1 VCKNNNKTLPNEKKG
16 EIINGPD
23 IETGEIS
30 NKKQILKNINEKNN
44 KNIKTME
51 KKIINVQG
59 NPNNQKSPKMIVREK
74 IKALHILTKKG
85 RPNLIKEKPKLSNL
99 PIKKS
104 KSVLVVEKP
113 QPLIRK
119 IKSELVKENP
129 KVSTTEV
136 KGNRLLLLTE
146 SP

>member
-1 VCKNNNKTLPNEKKG
+1 
-16 EIINGPD
+16 
-23 IETGEIS
+23 
-30 NKKQILKNINEKNN
+30 
-44 KNIKTME
+44 
-51 KKIINVQG
+51 
-59 NPNNQKSPKMIVREK
+59 MIVREK

-119 IKSELVKENP
+119 IKSELVKKIP
-129 KVSTTEV
+129 KYLQQ
-136 KGNRLLLLTE
+136 K
-146 SP
+146 